1 MQTNKMKEEIKA
13 DESTDCRQENIMN
26 NSESERFKFSKDQKM
41 IEISKIDNN
50 NDLIENK
57 DDNLIIEEIE
67 DEKDEEDENSE
78 LNDDENVI
86 IEKKTINI
94 ERTTVREVLK
104 ESKIKEK

>member
-13 DESTDCRQENIMN
+13 DESTDYRQENIMN

-41 IEISKIDNN
+41 IAISKIDNN

-78 LNDDENVI
+78 LNDDENVNNSR
-86 IEKKTINI
+86 KN
-94 ERTTVREVLK
+94 R
-104 ESKIKEK
+104 